1 MTMLDRMRQHRN
13 WLKWSLG
20 IVVAAFVLLYV
31 PSFLRPGGAGAAAT
45 DVLATV
51 NGREVLMGSYQRAYQ
66 SQVQSLRS
74 AYGDKFDEGMLRQL
88 GIPQRIVQQLVDEE
102 AVLAEADRLGVSVS
116 DAELQE
122 RIVRMPGFQENG
134 HFIGYARY
142 QQILQFQRP
151 PMRPSEFEAT
161 YRSELIAE
169 KLQAAVTGWVRVSD
183 NEVDE
188 EYRHRN
194 EKVKLDLAVFTANQ
208 FRAGI
213 QPTDAEL
220 NAQFSAHPETYRM
233 PEKRRVRFLL
243 IDAGALRPKMVA
255 TDPEIEAK
263 YKDNL
268 STYSTPDQI
277 RASHILFKTEG
288 KDEAAVKKV
297 AESVLAKVKA
307 GGDFAA
313 LAKQYSD
320 DDLSK
325 KNGGDLDYFG
335 RGTMV
340 KEFDEAAWALQP
352 GQISDLVKSQ
362 FGFHIIKVVDK
373 KAATTKTLAEVRPQL
388 EDQIKLE
395 KAQAE
400 AQKTADALTKEITTP
415 ADLDRVAK
423 ARGLTVGDSG
433 LFARDE
439 PLAGIGFAP
448 AVSAQAFTMEKDKVS
463 GELRT
468 NTGFTFIALTEIK
481 PPAMPTLAEAKDK
494 VRDDVIKIK
503 AVDVAKAKAATMAQA
518 ASKGNFAAA
527 AKDAGVEVKSTD
539 FVTRGTPYPE
549 VGVSS
554 TLDGAVFSMKAG
566 DTTGPIPTDNAV
578 VVAHVKER
586 QDLNPAN
593 MSTER
598 ENVRAQLIEQRR
610 GEFFAAYM
618 AKAKAKLKIGFNE
631 NAIRTIIG
639 S

>member
-134 HFIGYARY
+134 HFVGYSRY

-494 VRDDVIKIK
+494 VRDDVVKIK

-518 ASKGNFAAA
+518 AAKGNFGAA
-527 AKDAGVEVKSTD
+527 AKAAGVEVKSTD

-549 VGVSS
+549 VGVSP

>member
-134 HFIGYARY
+134 HFVGYSRY

-243 IDAGALRPKMVA
+243 IDADALRPKMVA

-494 VRDDVIKIK
+494 VRDDVVKIK

-527 AKDAGVEVKSTD
+527 AKAAGVEVKSTD

>member
-134 HFIGYARY
+134 HFVGYSRY

-169 KLQAAVTGWVRVSD
+169 KLQAAITGWVRVSD

-243 IDAGALRPKMVA
+243 IDADALRPKMVA

-340 KEFDEAAWALQP
+340 KEFDEAAWSLQP

-527 AKDAGVEVKSTD
+527 AKAAGVEVKSTD

-554 TLDGAVFSMKAG
+554 ALDGAVFSMKAG

-578 VVAHVKER
+578 VVARIKER

>member
-116 DAELQE
+116 DAELHE

-134 HFIGYARY
+134 HFVGFARY

-161 YRSELIAE
+161 YRNELIAE
-169 KLQAAVTGWVRVSD
+169 KLQAAITGWVRVSD

-220 NAQFSAHPETYRM
+220 NAQFSAHPDTYQM
-233 PEKRRVRFLL
+233 PEKRRVRFLS
-243 IDAGALRPKMVA
+243 IDAEALRSKMVA
-255 TDPEIEAK
+255 TDPEIEAR

-468 NTGFTFIALTEIK
+468 NTGLVFIALAEIK

-494 VRDDVIKIK
+494 VRDDVVKAK

-518 ASKGNFAAA
+518 AAKGNFAAA
-527 AKDAGVEVKSTD
+527 AKAAGVEVKSTD

-554 TLDGAVFSMKAG
+554 ALDGAVFSMKAG

-578 VVAHVKER
+578 VVARVKER